1 MRNKTIDFSLEDGAI
16 YLESA
21 IKEPDLKSNVDVDCV
36 VNKFILGDTL
46 KTLKKLP
53 KKSVDLLIC
62 DPPYNLNKSFGK
74 NKFLAISS
82 AELLRYSSERGI
94 PTEMYFCNESL

>member
-36 VNKFILGDTL
+36 VNNFILGDAL
-46 KTLKKLP
+46 KTL
-53 KKSVDLLIC
+53 
-62 DPPYNLNKSFGK
+62 
-74 NKFLAISS
+74 
-82 AELLRYSSERGI
+82 
-94 PTEMYFCNESL
+94 